1 MLGYGT
7 QFWIMWGVLVQAAG
21 VLVQCLLIFMGFRT
35 MRQANELRSGQLAA
49 QEKAREAQH
58 EENMAAFE
66 EAAKQDDKRHEERM
80 SALSELIRQNH
91 ELEARSAKRH
101 EESMAAFEEASK
113 RDDKRHEESM
123 AALSEL
129 TRQNSEKHEENMA
142 ALKTLIE
149 RTAPA
154 P

>member
-21 VLVQCLLIFMGFRT
+21 VLVQCLLIYMGFNT
-35 MRQANELRSGQLAA
+35 MRQANELRNRQLAA
-49 QEKAREAQH
+49 QEKARDAQH
-58 EENMAAFE
+58 KENMEAFA
-66 EAAKQDDKRHEERM
+66 EAA
-80 SALSELIRQNH
+80 
-91 ELEARSAKRH
+91 
-101 EESMAAFEEASK
+101 K

-123 AALSEL
+123 AALREL
-129 TRQNSEKHEENMA
+129 IRQNHESEEQNAKRHEENMA

-154 P
+154 A

>member
-21 VLVQCLLIFMGFRT
+21 VLAQCLLIYMGFNT
-35 MRQANELRSGQLAA
+35 MRQANELRSRQLEA
-49 QEKAREAQH
+49 QEEAREAQH
-58 EENMAAFE
+58 EENMAAFAE
-66 EAAKQDDKRHEERM
+66 
-80 SALSELIRQNH
+80 SA
-91 ELEARSAKRH
+91 
-101 EESMAAFEEASK
+101 K
-113 RDDKRHEESM
+113 RDDKRHEETM

-154 P
+154 A

>member
-1 MLGYGT
+1 MLGYAT

-21 VLVQCLLIFMGFRT
+21 VVAQCLLIYMGFNT
-35 MRQANELRSGQLAA
+35 MRRANELRSRQLAA

-58 EENMAAFE
+58 EENMAAIA
-66 EAAKQDDKRHEERM
+66 EAAKRDDKRHEESM
-80 SALSELIRQNH
+80 SALRELIRQNH

-101 EESMAAFEEASK
+101 EENMAAFEESAQ
-113 RDDKRHEESM
+113 RDEKRHEESM
-123 AALSEL
+123 AALREH

-154 P
+154 A